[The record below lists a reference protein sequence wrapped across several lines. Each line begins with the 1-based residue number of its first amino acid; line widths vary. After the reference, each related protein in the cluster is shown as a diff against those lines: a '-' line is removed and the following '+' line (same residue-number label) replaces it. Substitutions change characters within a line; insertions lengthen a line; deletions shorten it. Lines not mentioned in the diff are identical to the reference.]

1 MTRSMPGNMS
11 NCSNEVSKV
20 KRLFL
25 FAVLCS
31 FGCSLNAEDG
41 ERSAEG
47 QNQDPNHVGINP
59 IGVNPPP
66 ARKTYDEAC
75 PNMRQV
81 FAGSC
86 RLTAPD
92 GNLAGCADI
101 DSSIG
106 FYGKPECTG
115 LFANVPCRELV
126 AATPKTEKVYHN
138 FGTDNV
144 CYTVQVFTY

>member
-1 MTRSMPGNMS
+1 
-11 NCSNEVSKV
+11 V
-20 KRLFL
+20 KTLFL

-31 FGCSLNAEDG
+31 FGCAMETVDS

-47 QNQDPNHVGINP
+47 QNQDPNDPNHVGHYP
-59 IGVNPPP
+59 VGVNPPP
-66 ARKTYDEAC
+66 VHKTYDEAC

-86 RLTAPD
+86 RLTGPD

-106 FYGKPECTG
+106 ILGKPECTG
-115 LFANVPCRELV
+115 LFANVPCSEVV
-126 AATPKTEKVYHN
+126 AASPKTEKVYHN

-144 CYTVQVFTY
+144 CYTVRVFTY